1 MDTAT
6 STWIRRTALGLGIL
20 ATVAFAGDHHSAA
33 RPGTPTRP
41 EVPAPQL
48 VVIGGEADDEAAIDW
63 ALHRYAAA
71 GLDDMP
77 PLEVHLHPSDE
88 PCNGGLGLHHAGR
101 IDLCTMDSSEP
112 YARKYALHEMA
123 HAWAGVNVG
132 EEVLARFMEIRGLDA
147 WNDRTNPWKERGVE
161 QVAEVITWGL
171 GEGEIQPLLPAATA
185 TSELAYL
192 YEMLT
197 GRPPIAPVAGA

>member
-6 STWIRRTALGLGIL
+6 STWIRRTAFGLGLL
-20 ATVAFAGDHHSAA
+20 ATVAVAADHPATRSAA
-33 RPGTPTRP
+33 PARP
-41 EVPAPQL
+41 ETPAPAL
-48 VVIGGEADDEAAIDW
+48 VIVGGEPDDEAAVDW

-71 GLDDMP
+71 GLEDMP

-88 PCNGGLGLHHAGR
+88 PCRGGLGLHHAGR

-123 HAWAGVNVG
+123 HAWAGANVD
-132 EEVLARFMEIRGLDA
+132 EQVLARFMQARGLDA
-147 WNDRTNPWKERGVE
+147 WNDRTFPWKERGIE

-171 GEGEIQPLLPAATA
+171 GEGEIQPLLPEATQ
-185 TSELAYL
+185 TCELASL
-192 YEMLT
+192 YELLT
-197 GRPPIAPVAGA
+197 GRQPITPAAVA